1 MRTQTFGIEIET
13 TGLGRQPTA
22 EVIAKYFG
30 TTAQYIGA
38 HLDDWKIPMPDGRRW
53 TVESDGSVTDPSA
66 EVVSPVCRWEDIE
79 MVQTVV
85 RALRKAGAKVDS
97 TCGIHIHIGL
107 GEHTPRTL
115 RNLVNIINAKEDL
128 LTQALGISY
137 SRRERWCKPVEPAF
151 LEALNCRKP
160 ATMDAFAELWYKH
173 SGGSSCDWRRCASR
187 HYDGSRYHL
196 LNLHAAFSTE
206 RPARTIEF
214 RAFNATLH
222 AGEIKSYIQLCM
234 AISAL
239 VLHSKSA
246 SSARPETDNPKYTF
260 RCWLLRLGFIGE
272 EFETARMHLTKR
284 LPGNAAWRRAA

>member
-1 MRTQTFGIEIET
+1 MTDRIRSA
-13 TGLGRQPTA
+13 LGDLKARQDA
-22 EVIAKYFG
+22 GE
-30 TTAQYIGA
+30 
-38 HLDDWKIPMPDGRRW
+38 HMPDGRRW

-239 VLHSKSA
+239 ALHSKSA